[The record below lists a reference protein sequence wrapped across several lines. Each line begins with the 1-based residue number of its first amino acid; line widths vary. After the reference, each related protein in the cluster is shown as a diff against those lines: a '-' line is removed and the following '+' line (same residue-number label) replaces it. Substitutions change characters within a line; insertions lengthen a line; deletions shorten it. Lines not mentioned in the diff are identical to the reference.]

1 LEESKQAI
9 TELRESVVFGVIKL
23 VVSLVG
29 SAEQIEGVPEDL
41 KCQLENFRVLKAKG
55 ASQEN

>member
-1 LEESKQAI
+1 LEESEHAF
-9 TELRESVVFGVIKL
+9 TEFREPVVFGVVELI
-23 VVSLVG
+23 VSLVG
-29 SAEQIEGVPEDL
+29 GAEQIESVPEDL